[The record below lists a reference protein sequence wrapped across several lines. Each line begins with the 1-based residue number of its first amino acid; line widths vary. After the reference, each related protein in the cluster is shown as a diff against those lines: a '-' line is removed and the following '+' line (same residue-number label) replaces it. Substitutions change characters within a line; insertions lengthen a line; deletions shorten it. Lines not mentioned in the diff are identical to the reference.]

1 MRRGSRLVEP
11 DRIQAHDVEDAEIG
25 GRIET
30 LDVIVPDLVDPFPG
44 DRQQRRAPPPD
55 GLGLAA
61 PGAATPRVAL
71 PRRPGGPPRGKL
83 VVPRTRKSPGRPR
96 LPNPAQV

>member
-25 GRIET
+25 SRVET

-44 DRQQRRAPPPD
+44 DRQQRRGPFPHGRPPVGPSPTPRGGLFPLTTPPSPPP
-55 GLGLAA
+55 
-61 PGAATPRVAL
+61 PPIL
-71 PRRPGGPPRGKL
+71 PPPQSFFS
-83 VVPRTRKSPGRPR
+83 SPP
-96 LPNPAQV
+96 PPP